1 MQPVFHCDLHSFQEG
16 SQPPTYG
23 LTLTSHL
30 HVIISPLPLVF
41 RTTESYHLRIPSEI
55 PRQYR
60 KVIIQQQTIQQLK
73 GKKHPL
79 TRIIQHCSTNNTKQ
93 GETPTQTHKKKTK
106 CLISKQTIVLTSD
119 FLHYSHSISSYVFGR
134 FFFQS
139 ISPIKTPSNRPT

>member
-16 SQPPTYG
+16 SHPPTYG

-41 RTTESYHLRIPSEI
+41 RTTESHHLRIPSEI
-55 PRQYR
+55 PRRYR

-79 TRIIQHCSTNNTKQ
+79 TRIIQHCSTNTKH
-93 GETPTQTHKKKTK
+93 PLRLRKKDKMSDVFQSK
-106 CLISKQTIVLTSD
+106 PLFSPLIFSIIHIQNQVTFFGD
-119 FLHYSHSISSYVFGR
+119 FS
-134 FFFQS
+134 FQS